1 MKTYLFFHIDG
12 TVDEL
17 KTKTTKFNLLKFK
30 EFDFFKEI
38 NYKLKNY
45 ILLYNITNNID
56 ININISNIPF
66 YNDQLYGDFSIL
78 QVNNFDDLTIETFS
92 YIKYHR
98 LIDTKDILYFDYS
111 SDDFSP
117 DTCDENNNC

>member
-30 EFDFFKEI
+30 EFDSFKEI

-45 ILLYNITNNID
+45 ILLYNISNNID
-56 ININISNIPF
+56 INISNIPF
-66 YNDQLYGDFSIL
+66 YNDKLYGDFAIL